1 MNVRSM
7 ERVVLGA
14 AAVLCLIIG
23 SLSQGQFGPQKHE
36 PKGPWE
42 NKSLSPDERADLV
55 IGKMTLDEKIQLL
68 HGLGWEVL
76 FAPLESGPG
85 TRAVRQRLCLPPR
98 QWLPVGILPFRMRQA
113 R

>member
-36 PKGPWE
+36 QKGPWE

-55 IGKMTLDEKIQLL
+55 IGKMNAGREDPASAWT
-68 HGLGWEVL
+68 GLGGFVR
-76 FAPLESGPG
+76 A
-85 TRAVRQRLCLPPR
+85 TRIRT
-98 QWLPVGILPFRMRQA
+98 GDKSH
-113 R
+113 